1 MLLVRNSAAGQ
12 TAKAKAKA
20 GKQQQRGGGGGA
32 AAAAGYYESEQMPAN
47 HLIPGQHALSSR
59 QQKRRTRKVLW

>member
-12 TAKAKAKA
+12 TAKAKA
-20 GKQQQRGGGGGA
+20 GKGKQQQQQQRGGGGA
-32 AAAAGYYESEQMPAN
+32 TGYYESEQMPAN

>member
-12 TAKAKAKA
+12 TAKAKA
-20 GKQQQRGGGGGA
+20 GKGKQQQQQRGGGGG
-32 AAAAGYYESEQMPAN
+32 AAGYYESEQMPAN